1 MSVDI
6 EIYMSNIIKFFRENP
21 KDLLNL
27 IPKEMEDN
35 FYVKIRE
42 TASSNYDEGKEVSLT
57 QKQMIDI
64 CRQLNGQVV
73 EEDVKNS
80 KIFQKTKFGDICLN

>member
-1 MSVDI
+1 MSHQLLAFHHCEDEVHV
-6 EIYMSNIIKFFRENP
+6 ERNFLYRLVWLNKPSN
-21 KDLLNL
+21 
-27 IPKEMEDN
+27 
-35 FYVKIRE
+35 IRE

-64 CRQLNGQVV
+64 CRELNGQVL

-80 KIFQKTKFGDICLN
+80 KIFQKTKFGTICLN